1 MENGRLMY
9 LTDSVSVRIRQYLPQ
24 RHEEHKE
31 FAFIKLLCGLSV
43 FVGNRI
49 QTEIL
54 SLAGSFQTFDKTI
67 IFEHYLILMG
77 IIKVAIAD
85 DHKIFRKG
93 VILSLRP
100 FTNIKFVQEAEN
112 GDDLLNGL
120 PQSQP
125 DVILMDLR
133 MPGKDGIEATKIV
146 SKQYQNIKVLV
157 LSMYEDERF
166 VYHLME
172 NGANGYLLKN
182 AEPQEIRRAIM
193 EVHEKGY
200 YLNNFVNRILLK
212 KSHSRQKVIPSL
224 NSEIT
229 LSDKERDVL
238 RFICME
244 FTAQEIAQKM
254 EISPRTV
261 EAIKDRLMERFG
273 SKNTAGLV
281 FFAVKNNLIE

>member
-1 MENGRLMY
+1 MQ
-9 LTDSVSVRIRQYLPQ
+9 V
-24 RHEEHKE
+24 
-31 FAFIKLLCGLSV
+31 
-43 FVGNRI
+43 
-49 QTEIL
+49 
-54 SLAGSFQTFDKTI
+54 
-67 IFEHYLILMG
+67 
-77 IIKVAIAD
+77 IKVAIAD

-112 GDDLLNGL
+112 GEELLQGIAAAE
-120 PQSQP
+120 P
-125 DVILMDLR
+125 DVVLMDLR
-133 MPGKDGIEATKIV
+133 MPQKDGIETTKAL
-146 SKQYQNIKVLV
+146 SKLYPHIHVIV

-172 NGANGYLLKN
+172 NGAHGYLLKN

-193 EVHEKGY
+193 DVQEKGY

-212 KSHSRQKVIPSL
+212 RSHAKQKAAPSL
-224 NSEIT
+224 TSEIT
-229 LSDKERDVL
+229 LNDKERDVL
-238 RFICME
+238 KFICME

-281 FFAVKNNLIE
+281 FFAVKNNLVD

>member
-1 MENGRLMY
+1 ME
-9 LTDSVSVRIRQYLPQ
+9 S
-24 RHEEHKE
+24 
-31 FAFIKLLCGLSV
+31 
-43 FVGNRI
+43 
-49 QTEIL
+49 
-54 SLAGSFQTFDKTI
+54 
-67 IFEHYLILMG
+67 
-77 IIKVAIAD
+77 IKVAIAD

-112 GDDLLNGL
+112 GEDLLNGIAA
-120 PQSQP
+120 SQP
-125 DVILMDLR
+125 DVVLMDLR
-133 MPGKDGIEATKIV
+133 MPTKDGIETTKTL
-146 SKQYQNIKVLV
+146 SKLYPNIYIIV

-193 EVHEKGY
+193 EVYEKGY

-212 KSHSRQKVIPSL
+212 KSHARQKVIPSL
-224 NSEIT
+224 NNEIT
-229 LSDKERDVL
+229 LSDKEKDVL

-244 FTAQEIAQKM
+244 FTAQEIAKKM

-281 FFAVKNNLIE
+281 FFAVKNNLID

>member
-1 MENGRLMY
+1 M
-9 LTDSVSVRIRQYLPQ
+9 DV
-24 RHEEHKE
+24 
-31 FAFIKLLCGLSV
+31 
-43 FVGNRI
+43 
-49 QTEIL
+49 
-54 SLAGSFQTFDKTI
+54 
-67 IFEHYLILMG
+67 
-77 IIKVAIAD
+77 IKVAIAD

-93 VILSLRP
+93 VILSLRT
-100 FTNIKFVQEAEN
+100 FTNIKFVLEAEN
-112 GDDLLNGL
+112 GDELLQGL
-120 PQSQP
+120 PAAEP

-133 MPGKDGIEATKIV
+133 MPGKDGIEATKII
-146 SKQYQNIKVLV
+146 SKQYPSIHIIV

-166 VYHLME
+166 VSHMME

-193 EVHEKGY
+193 DVFEKGY

-212 KSHSRQKVIPSL
+212 KSHAKQKVIPSL

-229 LSDKERDVL
+229 LTDRERDVL

-254 EISPRTV
+254 DISPRTV

-281 FFAVKNNLIE
+281 FFAVKNNLVD

>member
-1 MENGRLMY
+1 M
-9 LTDSVSVRIRQYLPQ
+9 D
-24 RHEEHKE
+24 
-31 FAFIKLLCGLSV
+31 
-43 FVGNRI
+43 
-49 QTEIL
+49 
-54 SLAGSFQTFDKTI
+54 
-67 IFEHYLILMG
+67 

-93 VILSLRP
+93 VILSLRLYS
-100 FTNIKFVQEAEN
+100 NIKFVLEANN
-112 GDDLLNGL
+112 GDELLD
-120 PQSQP
+120 SIAEAAP
-125 DVILMDLR
+125 DVVLMDLR
-133 MPGKDGIEATKIV
+133 MPGKDGIEATKII
-146 SKQYQNIKVLV
+146 SKQYPQIKVLV
-157 LSMYEDERF
+157 LTMYEDERF
-166 VYHLME
+166 VYHMME

-182 AEPQEIRRAIM
+182 SEPTEIRRAIM

-212 KSHSRQKVIPSL
+212 KSHARQKVVPSL

-229 LSDKERDVL
+229 LSDKEKDVL

-244 FTAQEIAQKM
+244 FTAAEIARKM